1 MERIV
6 CRNCGNE
13 NVYLDTK
20 DNKFVHCDCLDCNY
34 QWSAP
39 SIRSKAVVFNIVAG
53 FIGVLLIIFG
63 ASMHTAVNGGHH
75 QSPVVLLIVGMALF
89 VTFTYR
95 SLRTYRVI

>member
-1 MERIV
+1 MDRTA

-13 NVYLDTK
+13 NVYLETK
-20 DNKFVHCDCLDCNY
+20 DNNVVHYDCLDCNY

-39 SIRSKAVVFNIVAG
+39 LVRPKAVVFNIVAG
-53 FIGVLLIIFG
+53 FIGMLLAISGVSALVAGMGADPQSPLVLLILGI
-63 ASMHTAVNGGHH
+63 AM
-75 QSPVVLLIVGMALF
+75 L